1 MNDENMQ
8 VTGERNAFFD
18 VEFGKITRYRGNYQT
33 YLVKKAMMMENYE
46 RQYASNQKERAK
58 LEEYIQK
65 NKVKTS
71 TARQAK
77 SREKMLERIEVMDA
91 PQSADIKLNLYFE
104 QQLATKLH
112 AKYNS
117 H

>member
-1 MNDENMQ
+1 MDFESFLYLLQVYKWFYLIVSHNQEFLNDVVN
-8 VTGERNAFFD
+8 VIFD

-65 NKVKTS
+65 
-71 TARQAK
+71 
-77 SREKMLERIEVMDA
+77 I
-91 PQSADIKLNLYFE
+91 
-104 QQLATKLH
+104 
-112 AKYNS
+112 NS
-117 H
+117 QKEGK